1 MTENPIPEQ
10 MSLVFAAGV
19 AALAFLATLG
29 LHRMHRGQAALL
41 AALLIG
47 AFLGPSVLGRV
58 APDLHDRIRL
68 GGSTELTDARANRSE
83 NEARRWL
90 ERQRGAGVLTIDEP
104 VIEADLDEGG
114 TIIPPLVNWLMA
126 GGCLMLLGITCI
138 RDGRTVLSDLPLGAS
153 LAIGCGGVGL
163 LIARGTIE
171 DGDLISS
178 IVLAGACAAA
188 VGTRWGFFDAKRV
201 RMNGPA
207 RVSTM
212 TVITVTVVVLADR
225 LGTTNPVVWLLA
237 TPLLASLLSTRR
249 RRWITTTRAM
259 LARHLP
265 PMIVAVSM
273 LTIDLIENIQCLWI
287 AVLAWLT
294 MSDLR
299 SVLCALILRSTGLGG
314 LRSLMNS
321 LQLMGT
327 GLMPVALAGYMVW
340 IVGLP
345 AEVGCGLF
353 LAGAV
358 AEIEGM
364 TRASAGRALCSIRRM
379 NRE

>member
-1 MTENPIPEQ
+1 MTVNPIPEQ
-10 MSLVFAAGV
+10 MSVVFAAGV
-19 AALAFLATLG
+19 AVLAFLSTLA

-41 AALLIG
+41 AALLVG
-47 AFLGPSVLGRV
+47 TFLGPSVLGRV
-58 APDLHDRIRL
+58 APDLHDRLRL
-68 GGSTELTDARANRSE
+68 GGATELREMRLDRSE
-83 NEARRWL
+83 DEARQWL
-90 ERQRGAGVLTIDEP
+90 ERQRSANMRSIDRTVAGE
-104 VIEADLDEGG
+104 EG
-114 TIIPPLVNWLMA
+114 IPTPSLVNWFLA
-126 GGCLMLLGITCI
+126 GGCLLLLGITCV
-138 RDGRTVLSDLPLGAS
+138 RDGRTVLADLPLGAS

-171 DGDLISS
+171 DGNLITS

-188 VGTRWGFFDAKRV
+188 VGTRWGFFDARRV
-201 RMNGPA
+201 RMNGAA

-212 TVITVTVVVLADR
+212 TVITVMVVVLADR
-225 LGTTNPVVWLLA
+225 LETTDPVVYLLA
-237 TPLLASLLSTRR
+237 VPLLASLLSTRG
-249 RRWITTTRAM
+249 RRWITVTRAM
-259 LARHLP
+259 LARYLP
-265 PMIVAVSM
+265 SMIVAVSM

-299 SVLCALILRSTGLGG
+299 SVLCALMLRSTGLGG

-340 IVGLP
+340 VVGLP
-345 AEVGCGLF
+345 AEVACGLF

-358 AEIEGM
+358 AEIEGI

>member
-1 MTENPIPEQ
+1 MTVNPIPEQ

-19 AALAFLATLG
+19 AGLAFLATFG
-29 LHRMHRGQAALL
+29 LHRMHRGQTALL
-41 AALLIG
+41 AALLLG
-47 AFLGPSVLGRV
+47 TFLGPSVLGRV
-58 APDLHDRIRL
+58 APDLHDRLRL
-68 GGSTELTDARANRSE
+68 GGTTELREVRLDRSE
-83 NEARRWL
+83 NEARQWL
-90 ERQRGAGVLTIDEP
+90 ERQRSANVQSIDRRDSGE
-104 VIEADLDEGG
+104 EGNP
-114 TIIPPLVNWLMA
+114 TPPLVNWFLA
-126 GGCLMLLGITCI
+126 GGCLLLLGITCI
-138 RDGRTVLSDLPLGAS
+138 RDGRTVLVDLPLGAS

-171 DGDLISS
+171 DGNLITS

-188 VGTRWGFFDAKRV
+188 VGTRWGFFDARRV
-201 RMNGPA
+201 RMNGAA

-225 LGTTNPVVWLLA
+225 LGPTDPVVCLLA
-237 TPLLASLLSTRR
+237 VPLLASLLSTRG
-249 RRWITTTRAM
+249 RRWITTTRTM
-259 LARHLP
+259 LARYLP
-265 PMIVAVSM
+265 SMIVAVSM

-299 SVLCALILRSTGLGG
+299 SVLCALMLRSTGLGG
-314 LRSLMNS
+314 LRSLVNS

-340 IVGLP
+340 VVGLP
-345 AEVGCGLF
+345 GEFGCGLF